1 MMPSAWLPA
10 TPARDPLHMTDCA
23 PDLDALREE
32 VLRGL
37 GQPQK
42 ELPPKLLY
50 DARGAALF
58 ERITALEEYYPTPP
72 ERAILQEHVAEMAAW
87 LGKRIQPTEYGRA
100 N

>member
-10 TPARDPLHMTDCA
+10 TPARDLLHMTDCA

-32 VLRGL
+32 VLWGL

-50 DARGAALF
+50 DAHGAAPF
-58 ERITALEEYYPTPP
+58 ARITALGAYYPTRT
-72 ERAILQEHVAEMAAW
+72 ERTLLQEHVDQMAA
-87 LGKRIQPTEYGRA
+87 LLPERIQPVDSARGP
-100 N
+100 